1 MGLLPEANAI
11 IEGLMKKK
19 KNQTQVKVIGGRETN
34 LKPAPRV

>member
-19 KNQTQVKVIGGRETN
+19 KIKHRSKLLEAERQI
-34 LKPAPRV
+34 